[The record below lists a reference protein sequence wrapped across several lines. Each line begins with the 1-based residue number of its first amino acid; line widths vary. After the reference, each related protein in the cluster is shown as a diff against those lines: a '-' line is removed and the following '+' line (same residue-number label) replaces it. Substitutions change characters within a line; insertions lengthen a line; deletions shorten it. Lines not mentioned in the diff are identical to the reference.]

1 MPVKRNPHQLN
12 LDEVSKLE
20 NNLLLQAKKEG
31 KINLDQ
37 NNQASAQQQKEH
49 DKAWNTLRQFEEKWA
64 NWQFFTT
71 MGTGII
77 GCCLL
82 AINPFKSIQT
92 QIITGIVTAILLG
105 LFEWAFDS
113 KYGFP
118 SKYRPKDIDL
128 DELANVNNA
137 AIDYWFID
145 LIDEV
150 DSEHAKILSSLVN
163 DITFAT
169 LIHKSSEVKKLIDS
183 TDINKYQNDIDQLD
197 EMIDINSTAAAQDD
211 HSDPD
216 DGFYHE
222 IQKASSMIKMQII
235 EPYLE
240 EKFFN

>member
-12 LDEVSKLE
+12 LEEVNKLE
-20 NNLLLQAKKEG
+20 GNLLLQAKKEG
-31 KINLDQ
+31 KINLGQ
-37 NNQASAQQQKEH
+37 NNQVSAQQQKEH
-49 DKAWNTLRQFEEKWA
+49 DQAWNTLRQFEEKWA

-71 MGTGII
+71 AGTGII
-77 GCCLL
+77 GGCLI
-82 AINPFKSIQT
+82 AINPFKSIQAE
-92 QIITGIVTAILLG
+92 IIMGVVTAILLG

-113 KYGFP
+113 EHGFP
-118 SKYRPKDIDL
+118 SKYRPKNIDL
-128 DELANVNNA
+128 DELANINNA

-150 DSEHAKILSSLVN
+150 DNEHAKILSSLVN

-169 LIHKSSEVKKLIDS
+169 LIHKSNDVKKLIDS

-197 EMIDINSTAAAQDD
+197 EMIDINSAAAAQDD